1 MNINLPLD
9 PRLRPP
15 DGTRQPPPPSHQ
27 SQGGKRYSDDLR
39 RQLLQMHFNNYDL
52 REAPELVALRAARKF
67 PSFQHAS
74 VGSKFS
80 IRPVTSAHC
89 VILATIMRRG
99 RCKAWPSNSWL
110 SINAFFPRPLLPSAG
125 HIYSILNKRPVL
137 KFAGTLGRETSWT
150 EADTAS
156 MMACHGTWPCV
167 NIIGCI
173 PPPLGM
179 RGVPIADI
187 MDINE
192 AGFFLE
198 HSD

>member
-15 DGTRQPPPPSHQ
+15 DGTRQPPPPSHP
-27 SQGGKRYSDDLR
+27 SQGGEALMTSVDRCFRCTSITMIYVKRPSW
-39 RQLLQMHFNNYDL
+39 LLYG
-52 REAPELVALRAARKF
+52 RKGNSH
-67 PSFQHAS
+67 PIQHAS
-74 VGSKFS
+74 VGYKFS